1 MSHAVSVVIPMFN
14 EARHILRTLEA
25 VRTAAQ
31 AAGCAWEVIVV
42 DNGSSDQGPELA
54 RDWGAQVLD
63 CPGLNIAALRN
74 RGAAVARHD
83 WLAFLD
89 ADMQV
94 PEQWLV
100 TWRQVRQADRAE
112 MLGLVHRP
120 PAQAPWYARAWLHKV
135 AAEREREGL
144 VDWLPTANLCVERHW
159 FERVGGFDERLRTGE
174 DKDFSLRLKRAGARL
189 LSLPTPPVLNW
200 GYETSWREWLGKEL
214 WRQNSQVQLLRAS
227 RLSPRLLR
235 FPLLAAG
242 HWGIS
247 GLALLCLLLGQP
259 TLALVLFLAGWLPA
273 VLLTLRHRY
282 NRRRPILA
290 LRLLLLHWLRMHV
303 AGLALF
309 LGFMDL
315 TARRPSRG

>member
-1 MSHAVSVVIPMFN
+1 ADLPGALRVPAVPQHPQQQAAVDPAGGIQRHAPGSRNLARPSDHPAGDLSRMSHAVSVVIPMFN

-135 AAEREREGL
+135 AAEREREEIGR
-144 VDWLPTANLCVERHW
+144 ASCR
-159 FERVGGFDERLRTGE
+159 ERVESTVG
-174 DKDFSLRLKRAGARL
+174 AGAGTRKR
-189 LSLPTPPVLNW
+189 
-200 GYETSWREWLGKEL
+200 WRERCG
-214 WRQNSQVQLLRAS
+214 
-227 RLSPRLLR
+227 
-235 FPLLAAG
+235 
-242 HWGIS
+242 
-247 GLALLCLLLGQP
+247 
-259 TLALVLFLAGWLPA
+259 
-273 VLLTLRHRY
+273 
-282 NRRRPILA
+282 
-290 LRLLLLHWLRMHV
+290 
-303 AGLALF
+303 
-309 LGFMDL
+309 
-315 TARRPSRG
+315 